1 MCVRVCVCVCAR
13 ACVHARAHAHK
24 EVYYKELAHV
34 IMMAGESQDLPGELA
49 APDPG
54 ELMV

>member
-1 MCVRVCVCVCAR
+1 MCVRVCVCVCVRAR
-13 ACVHARAHAHK
+13 ARAHAHK

-34 IMMAGESQDLPGELA
+34 IMMAGESQDLRGELA